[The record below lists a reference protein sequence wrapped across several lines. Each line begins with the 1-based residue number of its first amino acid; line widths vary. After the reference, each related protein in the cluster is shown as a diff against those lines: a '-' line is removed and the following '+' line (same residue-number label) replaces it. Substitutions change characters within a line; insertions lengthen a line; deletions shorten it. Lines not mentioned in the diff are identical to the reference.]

1 MKRLGTIIFF
11 IFVLILIL
19 VNIESV
25 HAATGKV
32 VIYYNDIN
40 QHPVGQKVSY
50 DTCTIGTNYKGSAP
64 SINGYTYM
72 PNESETTTYCDE
84 GDNIIA
90 FVYQTK
96 GNNKEGTVN
105 VSCYDTKGNK
115 LNKCTD
121 GRSGTPGV
129 EYYIN
134 PPTLTGYKFVRVEGP
149 NNGKFIEG
157 AVNVKFIYE
166 SVGGNLVEEAKPETE
181 LVKQEPKKEEPVKA
195 SNNNTVTTKKIVT
208 KTNAVASTNNT
219 KKEEVKEENKEIVK
233 KTIKE
238 EKSIER
244 SITVVDHTNNNT
256 SKYIVLGGIISSITL
271 IGFVIKHSLF
281 K

>member
-1 MKRLGTIIFF
+1 MKKLVGIIFF
-11 IFVLILIL
+11 AIILLILFL
-19 VNIESV
+19 NINV
-25 HAATGKV
+25 HAATGRV

-64 SINGYTYM
+64 SISGYTYM
-72 PNESETTTYCDE
+72 PNESETSTYCDE

-96 GNNKEGTVN
+96 GNKKEGTVN

-134 PPTLTGYKFVRVEGP
+134 PPTLDGYKFVRVEGA

-166 SVGGNLVEEAKPETE
+166 SVGGNLVEETKPQTE

-195 SNNNTVTTKKIVT
+195 SNNNNTVTTKKIVT
-208 KTNAVASTNNT
+208 KTNTVASTNDT

-233 KTIKE
+233 EDNNIQ
-238 EKSIER
+238 R

-256 SKYIVLGGIISSITL
+256 GKYIVLGGIFSSIIL
-271 IGFVIKHSLF
+271 VGFVIKYSLF